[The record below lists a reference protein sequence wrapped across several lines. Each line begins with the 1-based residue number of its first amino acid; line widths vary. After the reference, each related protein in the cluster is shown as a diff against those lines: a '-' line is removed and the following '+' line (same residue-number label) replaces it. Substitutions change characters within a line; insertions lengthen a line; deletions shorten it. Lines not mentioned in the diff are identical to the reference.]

1 MHDHDQRLRH
11 LTSLQHG
18 LITSSQAR
26 GVGVTSSQL
35 AHRVRRGELRWI
47 TPRVLQLVG
56 TPELPVHR
64 LLLPVLDAG
73 PGSALAAGA
82 ALEHWGV
89 RGFVG
94 EHPRVVRLRDH
105 LDHKVCGATV
115 HEVRYLPWDLVRT
128 LDGVPVVNPSLALL
142 QLAGL
147 PSVHT
152 GRLARAMDAA
162 WSDRLVTY
170 STLTAVDQRM
180 SRQGRRGL
188 TRFRELV
195 EERGPAYTP
204 PASNLEARFR
214 EILAR
219 HNRPDM
225 RRQVDCGS
233 DERWIGRVDFKAVDC
248 PLVAEVQSERFHR
261 GLLPE
266 EDDRRRLAD
275 LRAAGFVVVEVVD
288 EWLFH
293 DVPRVLEVVDAGR
306 AQATRRAAA

>member
-1 MHDHDQRLRH
+1 
-11 LTSLQHG
+11 
-18 LITSSQAR
+18 
-26 GVGVTSSQL
+26 
-35 AHRVRRGELRWI
+35 
-47 TPRVLQLVG
+47 
-56 TPELPVHR
+56 
-64 LLLPVLDAG
+64 
-73 PGSALAAGA
+73 
-82 ALEHWGV
+82 
-89 RGFVG
+89 
-94 EHPRVVRLRDH
+94 
-105 LDHKVCGATV
+105 
-115 HEVRYLPWDLVRT
+115 
-128 LDGVPVVNPSLALL
+128 
-142 QLAGL
+142 
-147 PSVHT
+147 
-152 GRLARAMDAA
+152 MDAA
-162 WSDRLVTY
+162 WSDRLVTS

-204 PASNLEARFR
+204 PASNLEARFH

-225 RRQVDCGS
+225 RRQVDCGD